1 MDFKTFFENQDVQNR
16 INELAVHYSG
26 KKIVLY
32 GAGAFANAIF
42 ENYNLSKLNIIAVA
56 DKRFENNK
64 DCFFNGIK
72 GISPEELKYIDCD
85 IILISNRDYL
95 YFKKIL
101 IDLLKKTPNEL
112 VFIEQLLRD
121 DIEKRLQNL
130 EKEVLL
136 LRTLLQ
142 KSVDI
147 TKIPPAKG
155 NLRKLQL
162 IKTEIL
168 KKIDVILLGKGNKII
183 VDFAHTVDSI
193 EKLLSFVR
201 GLVTG
206 RLITVFGC
214 VGYSNKEKRQ
224 KMMKAAVSYSDFVIV
239 TTDNRGEVSFEDIE
253 REWIFTF
260 DLFDFRL

>member
-42 ENYNLSKLNIIAVA
+42 ENYNLSKLNIIAVV
-56 DKRFENNK
+56 DKRFEKDK
-64 DCFFNGIK
+64 DCFFHGIK

-121 DIEKRLQNL
+121 DIEKRLQN
-130 EKEVLL
+130 
-136 LRTLLQ
+136 
-142 KSVDI
+142 
-147 TKIPPAKG
+147 
-155 NLRKLQL
+155 
-162 IKTEIL
+162 
-168 KKIDVILLGKGNKII
+168 
-183 VDFAHTVDSI
+183 
-193 EKLLSFVR
+193 
-201 GLVTG
+201 
-206 RLITVFGC
+206 
-214 VGYSNKEKRQ
+214 
-224 KMMKAAVSYSDFVIV
+224 
-239 TTDNRGEVSFEDIE
+239 
-253 REWIFTF
+253 
-260 DLFDFRL
+260 